1 MSDERK
7 PMTQEKLAAI
17 QGRLN
22 AITQPPW
29 KNCNSTYYGM
39 VKAGEKEVAVAS
51 YYNCVY
57 EDCRV
62 TREDQAANAEFIAH
76 APDDIAR
83 LLAEVERLREEVK
96 RRDAFIAQQRS
107 FSQSLEE
114 DLNFQAAVEDA
125 LIKKLFDHR
134 ICHRKWQCEQVDKPE
149 WEFNDDEEE
158 QRCHSC
164 WSQWACDEAN
174 AMFKEGENNA

>member
-7 PMTQEKLAAI
+7 PMTDEELAAI
-17 QGRLN
+17 QGRLKN
-22 AITQPPW
+22 ITPPPW
-29 KNCNSTYYGM
+29 FH
-39 VKAGEKEVAVAS
+39 VLAS
-51 YYNCVY
+51 IVGTKDDPESPDATCVCCT
-57 EDCRV
+57 EWGSCGD
-62 TREDQAANAEFIAH
+62 DPQANAAFIAH
-76 APDDIAR
+76 APDDIAH

-96 RRDAFIAQQRS
+96 RRDAFIAQQKS

-149 WEFNDDEEE
+149 WEFNDDEDE

-164 WSQWACDEAN
+164 WSQWACDEAK
-174 AMFKEGENNA
+174 AMFKEGGDHDE

>member
-7 PMTQEKLAAI
+7 PMTE
-17 QGRLN
+17 
-22 AITQPPW
+22 
-29 KNCNSTYYGM
+29 
-39 VKAGEKEVAVAS
+39 EE
-51 YYNCVY
+51 
-57 EDCRV
+57 
-62 TREDQAANAEFIAH
+62 
-76 APDDIAR
+76 
-83 LLAEVERLREEVK
+83 LAEIRDLAEEVKRLRDEVK

-134 ICHRKWQCEQVDKPE
+134 ICHRKWLCEQVDKPE
-149 WEFNDDEEE
+149 WKFDDDEDE

-164 WSQWACDEAN
+164 WSQWACDEAK
-174 AMFKEGENNA
+174 AMFKEGGDHAE

>member
-1 MSDERK
+1 MPNDRSE
-7 PMTQEKLAAI
+7 
-17 QGRLN
+17 
-22 AITQPPW
+22 
-29 KNCNSTYYGM
+29 Y
-39 VKAGEKEVAVAS
+39 
-51 YYNCVY
+51 
-57 EDCRV
+57 
-62 TREDQAANAEFIAH
+62 RE
-76 APDDIAR
+76 
-83 LLAEVERLREEVK
+83 LLAEVERLRDEVK

-149 WEFNDDEEE
+149 WKFDDDEEE

-174 AMFKEGENNA
+174 AMFKEGENNAE

>member
-1 MSDERK
+1 MSDKRK
-7 PMTQEKLAAI
+7 PMTE
-17 QGRLN
+17 
-22 AITQPPW
+22 
-29 KNCNSTYYGM
+29 
-39 VKAGEKEVAVAS
+39 EE
-51 YYNCVY
+51 
-57 EDCRV
+57 
-62 TREDQAANAEFIAH
+62 
-76 APDDIAR
+76 
-83 LLAEVERLREEVK
+83 LAEIRDLAEEVKRLRDEVK

-149 WEFNDDEEE
+149 WKFDDDEEE
-158 QRCHSC
+158 QRCHAC